1 MEKRAK
7 ELTEMQMGCAYMFNE
22 KKIDQLRIMYNI
34 FSRVESTLK
43 YIIEIMDP
51 FIMQEGGKITKNLE
65 TQKDPIEFT

>member
-1 MEKRAK
+1 
-7 ELTEMQMGCAYMFNE
+7 MGCAYMFNE

-51 FIMQEGGKITKNLE
+51 FIMQEGGKIIKNPE
-65 TQKDPIEFT
+65 N

>member
-1 MEKRAK
+1 
-7 ELTEMQMGCAYMFNE
+7 MQMGCAYMFNE

-51 FIMQEGGKITKNLE
+51 FIMQEGRKITKNLE

>member
-1 MEKRAK
+1 
-7 ELTEMQMGCAYMFNE
+7 MGCAYMFNE

-51 FIMQEGGKITKNLE
+51 FIMQEGRKITKNLE